1 MDFDADIMNLT
12 NLEMSFDTE
21 NGSAPDMNVDVV
33 TKIEHIQNSKEPRFC
48 FEVEE
53 EKLQG
58 LIENQ
63 GNSNTEKYPLVI

>member
-1 MDFDADIMNLT
+1 MDFDADIENLT

-21 NGSAPDMNVDVV
+21 NGSAPGMNVDVV

-58 LIENQ
+58 LNQ